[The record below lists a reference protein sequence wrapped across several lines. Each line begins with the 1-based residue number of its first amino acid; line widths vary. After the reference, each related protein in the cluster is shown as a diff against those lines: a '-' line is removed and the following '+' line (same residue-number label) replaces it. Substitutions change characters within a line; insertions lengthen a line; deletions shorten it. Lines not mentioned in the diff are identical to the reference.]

1 MNYNQLHMP
10 AASTNPFRYGDLA
23 LDEAFTDRAAEL
35 KELRADIRN
44 GQNVVVF
51 APRRYGKSSL
61 IWRATQGLISAR
73 QVAIA
78 QVDLMK
84 TPTKE
89 RLAAKLAASIY
100 DDIAT
105 PLFKV
110 RERTTA
116 IFRGLRIAPTMTV
129 DVDGSMSFSFQ
140 PGHSTEDIDATLERL
155 LELPAQL
162 GAERDKRVALVFDEF
177 QEIVNI
183 DPNLIALMRS
193 VFQEQPEVAHVYL
206 GSKRQMMEQIFNDA
220 NEPFWR
226 SAKQMELGVIPE
238 DEFAVFLS
246 RRFEES
252 GRPIDQ
258 VALDLLLSIT
268 HSHPYGTQEIAYA
281 VWESTADGPVTVEQ
295 VRQGLR
301 QVLRSE
307 NAHFSRVWEGA
318 SRAQRLAL
326 EALARDPGQATFGA
340 AYRREHNL
348 PAVSTLQKAIDT
360 LIEDELVERAE
371 RGFRIA
377 EPFLADWI
385 LSSDL

>member
-1 MNYNQLHMP
+1 MATLI
-10 AASTNPFRYGDLA
+10 ANPFRFGDLA

-35 KELRADIRN
+35 KELQADIRN

-61 IWRATQGLISAR
+61 IWRATQGLIHAR
-73 QVAIA
+73 QVAVA

-105 PLFKV
+105 PLYKV

-116 IFRGLRIAPTMTV
+116 IFRNLRVAPTMTI
-129 DVDGSMSFSFQ
+129 DTDGSIGFSFQ
-140 PGHSTEDIDATLERL
+140 PGHSAEDIDATIEHL

-162 GAERDKRVALVFDEF
+162 GAERDRRVALVFDEF
-177 QEIVNI
+177 QEIVKI
-183 DPNLIALMRS
+183 DSKLLPLMRS

-226 SAKQMELGVIPE
+226 SAKQMELGVIPPA
-238 DEFAVFLS
+238 EFAAFIAH
-246 RRFEES
+246 RFEET
-252 GRPIDQ
+252 GRAIDDP
-258 VALDLLLSIT
+258 ALERLLSIT
-268 HSHPYGTQEIAYA
+268 LSHPYGTQELAYA
-281 VWESTADGPVTVEQ
+281 VWEATAEDGTAGIEQ
-295 VRQGLR
+295 VDQGLR

-307 NAHFSRVWEGA
+307 NAHFSRVWDRA
-318 SRAQRLAL
+318 SRAQRQAL
-326 EALARDPGQATFGA
+326 EALASDPGQQTFSS

-348 PAVSTLQKAIDT
+348 PATPTLQKAIDA
-360 LIEDELVERAE
+360 LLDDELVERASP
-371 RGFRIA
+371 GFRIA
-377 EPFLADWI
+377 EPFLAEWI
-385 LSSDL
+385 VTGEL